1 MEEGRGQRKSLRVPV
16 NLDVRCDLADGTSL
30 KAKIVNL
37 GTEGI
42 FIKSA
47 DPLSPGDSLTMEFL
61 LPGTL
66 NSIELAGEV
75 MYSRVH
81 EEEQGQDEDVHVAG
95 IQFSDLKEPYHGM
108 IRDYTLKM
116 LNNEELLRDGGIL
129 LVLDDLRNLPPEDR
143 LKAYNILIKKGSG
156 HIL

>member
-16 NLDVRCDLADGTSL
+16 KLDVRCDLADGSSIR
-30 KAKIVNL
+30 AKIVNL

-42 FIKSA
+42 FVKSA
-47 DPLSPGDSLTMEFL
+47 TPLSPGDTLAMEFL

-81 EEEQGQDEDVHVAG
+81 EEEEGQDELVHVAG
-95 IQFSDLKEPYHGM
+95 IQFSDLKEPYFGM

-116 LNNEELLRDGGIL
+116 LNNEELLRNGGIL
-129 LVLDDLRNLPPEDR
+129 LVLEDLRNLPPEDR
-143 LKAYNILIKKGSG
+143 LKAYHILIKKGSG
-156 HIL
+156 HFR

>member
-16 NLDVRCDLADGTSL
+16 NLDVRCDLADGSSL
-30 KAKIVNL
+30 KAKIINL
-37 GTEGI
+37 GAEGI

-47 DPLSPGDSLTMEFL
+47 DPLSPGDTLTMEFL

-81 EEEQGQDEDVHVAG
+81 EDEQGQDEDVYVAG
-95 IQFSDLKEPYHGM
+95 IQFSDLKEPYYGM

-129 LVLDDLRNLPPEDR
+129 LVLDDLRNLPPKDR

>member
-1 MEEGRGQRKSLRVPV
+1 MEQGRGKRKSLRVPV
-16 NLDVRCDLADGTSL
+16 YLDVRCDLADGSSI
-30 KAKIVNL
+30 KAKIINL

-42 FIKSA
+42 FIKSPYPISIDENVTA
-47 DPLSPGDSLTMEFL
+47 EFL

-66 NSIELAGEV
+66 NSIRVAGEAV
-75 MYSRVH
+75 WARSH
-81 EEEQGQDEDVHVAG
+81 EEGEEEDENYHVAG
-95 IQFSDLKEPYHGM
+95 IEFIDLEDPYYSL

-129 LVLDDLRNLPPEDR
+129 LVLEDLRNLPPMER

-156 HIL
+156 PVL

>member
-1 MEEGRGQRKSLRVPV
+1 MGEGRGQRKSLRVPV
-16 NLDVRCDLADGTSL
+16 NLDVRCDLADGSSI

-42 FIKSA
+42 FVKSA
-47 DPLSPGDSLTMEFL
+47 TPLSPGDTLTMEFL

-66 NSIELAGEV
+66 NSIELVGEV

-81 EEEQGQDEDVHVAG
+81 EEEEGQDEVVHVAG
-95 IQFSDLKEPYHGM
+95 IQFSDLKEPYFGM

-116 LNNEELLRDGGIL
+116 LNNEELLRNGGIL

-143 LKAYNILIKKGSG
+143 LKAYDILIKKGSG
-156 HIL
+156 HFP

>member
-16 NLDVRCDLADGTSL
+16 NLDVRCDLADGSSL

-47 DPLSPGDSLTMEFL
+47 DPLSSGDSLTMEFL

-81 EEEQGQDEDVHVAG
+81 EEEQGQDEGVHVAG
-95 IQFSDLKEPYHGM
+95 IQFSDLEEPYYGM
-108 IRDYTLKM
+108 ILDYTLKM
-116 LNNEELLRDGGIL
+116 LNNEELLRNGGIL

>member
-1 MEEGRGQRKSLRVPV
+1 
-16 NLDVRCDLADGTSL
+16 
-30 KAKIVNL
+30 
-37 GTEGI
+37 
-42 FIKSA
+42 
-47 DPLSPGDSLTMEFL
+47 MEFL

-95 IQFSDLKEPYHGM
+95 IQFTDLKEPYYGM

-156 HIL
+156 PLL